1 MISDVFTVTALYS
14 GIYVVIL
21 AAFAPKVAEGHLRTK
36 RQTTMIDDGLSTI
49 RQVVG
54 SFGKFEIVNRALAV
68 DDEQD
73 QIILE
78 HEVRMRNLLRCHF
91 SQNVSDTMIDCIDNK
106 QLGGSFSLSYEMPY
120 VYSLSMSMPEV

>member
-1 MISDVFTVTALYS
+1 MINNAFTVTALYS
-14 GIYVVIL
+14 CVFVVIL
-21 AAFAPKVAEGHLRTK
+21 AAFAPTVAGGHLRTK

-78 HEVRMRNLLRCHF
+78 HEVRVRNLLRCHF
-91 SQNVSDTMIDCIDNK
+91 SQKRC
-106 QLGGSFSLSYEMPY
+106 
-120 VYSLSMSMPEV
+120 